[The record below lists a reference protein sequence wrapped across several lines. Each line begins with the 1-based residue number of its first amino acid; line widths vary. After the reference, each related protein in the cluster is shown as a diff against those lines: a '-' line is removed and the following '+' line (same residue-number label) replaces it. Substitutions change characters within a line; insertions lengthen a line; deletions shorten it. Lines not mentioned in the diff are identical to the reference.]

1 MRCIIVDDEPIA
13 RIGMKNLI
21 DKVPQLKLIRCFDS
35 AESASEF
42 MQINKV
48 DLLFLDIQMPG
59 ISGIEFAKDIPKSTL
74 VIFTTAYSEYA
85 LESYEVDAIDY
96 LVKPIE
102 QKRFTQAVTKAIS
115 YHALL
120 LSEEIEEIENIKTES
135 IFVRSERKYCK
146 VNFKDILFIE
156 ALKDYVIIQTDKER
170 TITKMSLKQM
180 DALLPDALFFRINRS
195 YIINLDKI
203 DSFDNNDVFIKE
215 TEIGIGAKYKES
227 FFTILSK
234 KQIN

>member
-13 RIGMKNLI
+13 RVGMRNLI
-21 DKVPQLKLIRCFDS
+21 TEVPQLELLGEFNS

-42 MQINKV
+42 MQNNKV

-59 ISGIEFAKDIPKSTL
+59 ISGIEFAKEIPKSTL

-85 LESYEVDAIDY
+85 LDSYEVDAIDY

-102 QKRFTQAVTKAIS
+102 NNRFTQAVTKAIS
-115 YHALL
+115 YHSLL
-120 LSEEIEEIENIKTES
+120 LSEEIDEIENIKTES

-146 VNFKDILFIE
+146 VNFKDILYIE
-156 ALKDYVIIQTDKER
+156 ALKDYVIIQTAKER

-180 DALLPDALFFRINRS
+180 DALLPDSLFFRINRS

-203 DSFDNNDVFIKE
+203 DSFDNHDVFIKE
-215 TEIGIGAKYKES
+215 TEIGIGAKYKEL
-227 FFTILSK
+227 FLTLLSK
-234 KQIN
+234 KQVN

>member
-21 DKVPQLKLIRCFDS
+21 DKVPQLELIGCFDS

>member
-21 DKVPQLKLIRCFDS
+21 DKVPQLELIGCFDS

-156 ALKDYVIIQTDKER
+156 ALKDYIIIQTDKER